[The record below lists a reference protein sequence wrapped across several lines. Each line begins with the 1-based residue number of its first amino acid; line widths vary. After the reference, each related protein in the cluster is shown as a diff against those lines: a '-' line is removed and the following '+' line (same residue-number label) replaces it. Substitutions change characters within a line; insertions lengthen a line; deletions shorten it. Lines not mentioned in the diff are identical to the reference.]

1 MFKGELDQTEI
12 KGIDLNDLY
21 ILEQGTRHAGAKKFL
36 NQALRSTKQTPN
48 EAKLKELD
56 NKLEADSIYSLK
68 KISLL
73 KTLILIKR
81 LILS

>member
-1 MFKGELDQTEI
+1 MQALKNF
-12 KGIDLNDLY
+12 
-21 ILEQGTRHAGAKKFL
+21 